1 MNGKGKDVSRS
12 VVPEKRKEPKP
23 DAVHE
28 KVDILKQKKP
38 KLKDMLLDEN
48 FEKLDEK
55 HVKSITL
62 HRLNDGDRLWTHLNT
77 ALHINNKE
85 KADKTKYETK
95 DKNYQILR
103 NDSLFDGDERA
114 EEYFKHDNCR
124 GKTYSRFCSPCA
136 FLAHNEAFNK
146 VNRYY
151 SYHSLVESYPALGQ
165 ILKAV
170 EANGLEDWIGKYTA
184 FMIDKTMDEQRP

>member
-146 VNRYY
+146 VNRCM
-151 SYHSLVESYPALGQ
+151 Q
-165 ILKAV
+165 ILIAQIVCLLLLKEGQEIPQIISNQFNHNSDAIWLKM
-170 EANGLEDWIGKYTA
+170 NY
-184 FMIDKTMDEQRP
+184 Q